1 LGSVALNVKP
11 SRWKNDV
18 PQSTETLP
26 DRIVST
32 AYSFRQSKVLFVA
45 AELDVFGILAVGP
58 LDLETLKARSGV
70 HPRGARDFFDALV
83 ALGLLDR
90 DSKGRYANTPES
102 DCYLVRG
109 KPTYIGGLLRHLD
122 KRHYENWDRLC
133 RALITGE
140 SQSTLGTKDYS
151 EFYADERTQQIFL
164 EGMSASSLI
173 AARSL
178 GRNFHGR
185 AIEPSSTSGRHKA
198 ACRSRLRAPTRIC
211 AAVVLTCRRSDLRS
225 RATWRPSNYPIV

>member
-1 LGSVALNVKP
+1 MGSVALNAKP
-11 SRWKNDV
+11 SRWENDV
-18 PQSTETLP
+18 PQPTETLP

-32 AYSFRQSKVLFVA
+32 AYLFRQSKVLFVA

-133 RALITGE
+133 RALITRVSERARHQGLFGVLCRREDAADFSRRHVGE
-140 SQSTLGTKDYS
+140 QPDCGAFTGGAISMVALSNLHRHRDGT
-151 EFYADERTQQIFL
+151 
-164 EGMSASSLI
+164 G
-173 AARSL
+173 
-178 GRNFHGR
+178 
-185 AIEPSSTSGRHKA
+185 
-198 ACRSRLRAPTRIC
+198 LRAGRDC
-211 AAVVLTCRRSDLRS
+211 ARPPAFARR
-225 RATWRPSNYPIV
+225 WI

>member
-1 LGSVALNVKP
+1 MPRLGSVALNAKP
-11 SRWKNDV
+11 SRWENDV
-18 PQSTETLP
+18 PQPTETLP

-32 AYSFRQSKVLFVA
+32 AYLFRQSKVLFVA

-109 KPTYIGGLLRHLD
+109 KPIWRAVATSRQASLRELGPALPRLD
-122 KRHYENWDRLC
+122 NP
-133 RALITGE
+133 
-140 SQSTLGTKDYS
+140 
-151 EFYADERTQQIFL
+151 
-164 EGMSASSLI
+164 SLR
-173 AARSL
+173 ARSAPRIIRSSMPTR
-178 GRNFHGR
+178 GRSRFF
-185 AIEPSSTSGRHKA
+185 SK
-198 ACRSRLRAPTRIC
+198 ACRRA
-211 AAVVLTCRRSDLRS
+211 A
-225 RATWRPSNYPIV
+225 